1 MQQFNNEILSLK
13 NIVRV
18 GIVSKVNSEN
28 KTARVQIPEQGI
40 VTSELKIVQNMPKI
54 EIIKEEITEND
65 TPSDCKIEIE
75 QWMPQ
80 VGQWVV
86 CLFYSDGEGDGFIL
100 GGI

>member
-1 MQQFNNEILSLK
+1 MQQFNNEIQSLK

-54 EIIKEEITEND
+54 EIKNEDD
-65 TPSDCKIEIE
+65 TPSDCSVEIE
-75 QWMPQ
+75 QWLPQ

-86 CLFYSDGEGDGFIL
+86 CLFYPDGDGDGFIL

>member
-1 MQQFNNEILSLK
+1 MQRFNNEIQSLK

-40 VTSELKIVQNMPKI
+40 VTSELKIVQNMPKV
-54 EIIKEEITEND
+54 EIKNEDN
-65 TPSDCKIEIE
+65 TPSDCKVEIK
-75 QWMPQ
+75 QWLPEI
-80 VGQWVV
+80 GQWVV
-86 CLFYSDGEGDGFIL
+86 CLFYPDGDGDGFIL

>member
-1 MQQFNNEILSLK
+1 MQQFNNEIQSLK

-40 VTSELKIVQNMPKI
+40 VTSELKIVQNMLKI
-54 EIIKEEITEND
+54 EIKNKDD
-65 TPSDCKIEIE
+65 TPSDCSVEIE
-75 QWMPQ
+75 QWLPQ

-86 CLFYSDGEGDGFIL
+86 CLFYPDGDGDGFIL

>member
-1 MQQFNNEILSLK
+1 MQQFNNEIQSLK
-13 NIVRV
+13 NMVRV
-18 GIVSKVNSEN
+18 GIVSKINSEN

-54 EIIKEEITEND
+54 EIKNKDD
-65 TPSDCKIEIE
+65 TPSDCNIEIE
-75 QWMPQ
+75 QWLPQ

-86 CLFYSDGEGDGFIL
+86 CLFYPDGDGDGFIL

>member
-1 MQQFNNEILSLK
+1 MQRFNNEIQSLK

-40 VTSELKIVQNMPKI
+40 VTSELKIVQNMHKI
-54 EIIKEEITEND
+54 KIKNEDDIS
-65 TPSDCKIEIE
+65 SDCNIEIE
-75 QWMPQ
+75 QWLPQ

-86 CLFYSDGEGDGFIL
+86 CLFYPDGDGDGFIL

>member
-1 MQQFNNEILSLK
+1 MQRFNNEIQSLK

-54 EIIKEEITEND
+54 KIKNEDDIS
-65 TPSDCKIEIE
+65 SDCNIEIE
-75 QWMPQ
+75 QWLPQ

-86 CLFYSDGEGDGFIL
+86 CLFYPDGDGDGFIL

>member
-1 MQQFNNEILSLK
+1 MQQFNNEIQSLK

-54 EIIKEEITEND
+54 EIKNKDD
-65 TPSDCKIEIE
+65 TLSDYNVEIE
-75 QWMPQ
+75 QWLPQ

-86 CLFYSDGEGDGFIL
+86 CLFYPDGDGDGFIL

>member
-54 EIIKEEITEND
+54 EIKNEDNTS
-65 TPSDCKIEIE
+65 SDCGVEIE
-75 QWMPQ
+75 QWLPQ

-86 CLFYSDGEGDGFIL
+86 CLFYPDGDGDGFIL

>member
-1 MQQFNNEILSLK
+1 MQQFNNEIQSLK

-28 KTARVQIPEQGI
+28 KTARVHIPEQGI
-40 VTSELKIVQNMPKI
+40 VTSELKIVQSMPKI
-54 EIIKEEITEND
+54 KIKND
-65 TPSDCKIEIE
+65 DTLSDCNIEIE
-75 QWMPQ
+75 QWLPQ

-86 CLFYSDGEGDGFIL
+86 CLFYPDGDGDGFVL

>member
-1 MQQFNNEILSLK
+1 M
-13 NIVRV
+13 VRV
-18 GIVSKVNSEN
+18 GIVSKINSEN

-54 EIIKEEITEND
+54 EIKNKDD
-65 TPSDCKIEIE
+65 TPSDCNIEIE
-75 QWMPQ
+75 QWLPQ

-86 CLFYSDGEGDGFIL
+86 CLFYPDGDGDGFIL

>member
-1 MQQFNNEILSLK
+1 MQQFNNEIQSLK

-54 EIIKEEITEND
+54 EIKNKDD
-65 TPSDCKIEIE
+65 TPSDCSVEIE
-75 QWMPQ
+75 QWLPQ

-86 CLFYSDGEGDGFIL
+86 CLFYPDGDGDGFIL

>member
-1 MQQFNNEILSLK
+1 MQRFNNEIQSLK

-54 EIIKEEITEND
+54 EIKNKDDI
-65 TPSDCKIEIE
+65 PSDCSVEIE
-75 QWMPQ
+75 QWLPQ

-86 CLFYSDGEGDGFIL
+86 CLFYPDGDGDGFIL